1 MELTE
6 KEFHRYARHLI
17 MDEIGEEGQE
27 KLLQSKVLVVGAG
40 GLGAPVLMYLAAAG
54 IGVLGVIDDDEVDI
68 TNLQRQIIHMTNRVG
83 DQKVISASD
92 TIAAINP
99 GIRVITYND
108 RLKVE
113 NAFDLIKEYDLI
125 IDGSDNFETR
135 YLVNDLCYFLKKP
148 LVSAALLRF
157 EGHLY
162 CFKRSDG
169 FKTACYRCIFAEP
182 PPEGLVPRCDEAG
195 ILGVIAGVMGSL
207 QATEVLKEILGIG
220 STLAVRFLIYDAL
233 ATSFHTIK
241 VPHDPNCP
249 LCGDN
254 PSITITKCLQK

>member
-6 KEFHRYARHLI
+6 QEFHRYARHLI
-17 MDEIGEEGQE
+17 MNEIGEEGQE
-27 KLLQSKVLVVGAG
+27 KLLKSKILVVGAG
-40 GLGAPVLMYLAAAG
+40 GLGAPALMYLAAAG

-68 TNLQRQIIHMTNRVG
+68 TNLQRQIIHMTHRVG
-83 DQKVISASD
+83 DQKVISAKD

-99 GIRVITYND
+99 GVQVITYNY
-108 RLKVE
+108 RLKAD

-135 YLVNDLCYFLKKP
+135 YLINDLCYFHKKP

-162 CFKRSDG
+162 TFRHSDSVR
-169 FKTACYRCIFAEP
+169 TACYRCVFAEAP
-182 PPEGLVPRCDEAG
+182 PDDLVPRCEEAG

-207 QATEVLKEILGIG
+207 QATEAIKEILGIG
-220 STLAVRFLIYDAL
+220 ESLAGRLLIYDAL
-233 ATSFHTIK
+233 ETSFHTIK
-241 VPHDPNCP
+241 LPHNPNCP
-249 LCGDN
+249 LCGDK
-254 PSITITKCLQK
+254 PSINDVEI

>member
-6 KEFHRYARHLI
+6 QEFHRYARHLI

-27 KLLQSKVLVVGAG
+27 KLLNSKVLVVGAG

-99 GIRVITYND
+99 GIRVITYNY
-108 RLKVE
+108 RLKAE

-135 YLVNDLCYFLKKP
+135 YLINDLCYFLKKP
-148 LVSAALLRF
+148 LISAALLRF

-162 CFKRSDG
+162 TFRRNDSH
-169 FKTACYRCIFAEP
+169 KTACYRCIFDEAP
-182 PPEGLVPRCDEAG
+182 PDDLVPRCEEAG

-207 QATEVLKEILGIG
+207 QATEALKEILGIG
-220 STLAVRFLIYDAL
+220 ESLAGRFLIYDAL
-233 ATSFHTIK
+233 ATSFHSIK
-241 VPHDPNCP
+241 LPHNPNCP
-249 LCGDN
+249 LCGDK
-254 PSITITKCLQK
+254 PSIRCLQN